1 MGKCPLFLKTSKCLS
16 RHQLIKT
23 ADRSSWCVAQCWL
36 ASKLLKLQA
45 GLFWSCLVEYCWVR
59 VVLDWRP
66 HTLTAYSI
74 WPLQRTQQRSHTVS
88 LPVCLSLKPT
98 SETKKDA
105 NSRQPQTDASLSPL
119 FLTITLLFAAPHS
132 PTFNLNWAS
141 KQINDKLYLWMTFR
155 ALKDNL

>member
-1 MGKCPLFLKTSKCLS
+1 MGKCPLFLKTPKCLS

-88 LPVCLSLKPT
+88 LPVCLSLKTT

-141 KQINDKLYLWMTFR
+141 KQNKW
-155 ALKDNL
+155 